1 QMVFLQVFDAANP
14 LECYERGETVSPQQ
28 ALALANSKLSFTV
41 ASLLARQL
49 GGEATPAPIFVAK
62 VFEAVLERT
71 PAAEELGLS
80 MKFLEREEERFRD
93 PENQTAWKNGP
104 ASEVKSPT
112 LRAREDLVHA
122 LLNHNDFVTIR

>member
-1 QMVFLQVFDAANP
+1 
-14 LECYERGETVSPQQ
+14 
-28 ALALANSKLSFTV
+28 
-41 ASLLARQL
+41 
-49 GGEATPAPIFVAK
+49 
-62 VFEAVLERT
+62 
-71 PAAEELGLS
+71 

-93 PENQTAWKNGP
+93 PENQTAWKSGP